1 MSCLFLNAMAFLRFR
16 CLFLKLFRM
25 MKLTL
30 GFLGFALTA
39 FCSVFLAVDEAGRD
53 ESFISCSF
61 FVFCTQNYSILLE

>member
-1 MSCLFLNAMAFLRFR
+1 
-16 CLFLKLFRM
+16 M

-53 ESFISCSF
+53 EFFISCSF